1 MTIHRMTGQPTDHNH
16 EFEKIGTILYTIGR
30 KRCRR
35 RINITDVE
43 QQREP
48 LDLNVTSTSR
58 DALGLLRVTST

>member
-1 MTIHRMTGQPTDHNH
+1 MTIHRTTGQPVDDNH
-16 EFEKIGTILYTIGR
+16 ESGRIGNILYTIGR

-35 RINITDVE
+35 RINITDLG

-48 LDLNVTSTSR
+48 LDLNVNSTSR